1 MILKRKTYC
10 NNCLHETRI
19 YCREQEVGKG
29 RQEKHQ
35 NKIKKKKGLMKQM
48 EEKNKTISVIK
59 GTLEKAL
66 MTIGTS
72 EDKEK
77 AKK

>member
-1 MILKRKTYC
+1 
-10 NNCLHETRI
+10 
-19 YCREQEVGKG
+19 
-29 RQEKHQ
+29 
-35 NKIKKKKGLMKQM
+35 MKQM

-77 AKK
+77 AKKWVRQKNEGYTDPGPCMNKFCQH